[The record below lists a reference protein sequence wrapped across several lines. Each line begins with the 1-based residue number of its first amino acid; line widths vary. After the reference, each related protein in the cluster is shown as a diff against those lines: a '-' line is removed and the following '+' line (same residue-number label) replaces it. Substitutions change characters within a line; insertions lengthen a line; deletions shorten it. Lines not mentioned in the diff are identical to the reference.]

1 MYQKLNGS
9 FSNKKNTTENMNK
22 SAVALQWSKVCSEFM
37 CTYYDAGVS
46 SFRVLLSRREGGS
59 GGRVGGRQM
68 ELFSEKER
76 PFSPWASP
84 VTHTHTHTPVTT
96 ILMDWCMIIVN
107 MSSAYCRSLLL
118 VLCWL
123 LILHAS
129 LCYYII
135 TFDIISKRFMKHSL
149 FYVFFP
155 PLDASSN
162 DWKKLNQGSSFVQRK
177 TNHKK

>member
-1 MYQKLNGS
+1 
-9 FSNKKNTTENMNK
+9 MNK

-149 FYVFFP
+149 FYVFFF
-155 PLDASSN
+155 PL
-162 DWKKLNQGSSFVQRK
+162 WMLVQMTEKNWIKEAVLYKEKQIIRNK
-177 TNHKK
+177 NIRLCQMNKPFK